1 MFNEYDTA
9 PLDEICAKSLDANLS
24 IWGWG
29 AGDALSKM
37 SEQLTKKASGI
48 GADLPVAFTYIAV
61 NFFAGVA
68 YQLASDAHVFSAF
81 KGNSDY
87 LDQLKRR
94 AEIFFGKHKDFKY
107 SDKEYLV
114 DFYACT
120 GESKLNPL
128 VTMESEAISE
138 SPDFIFHDLD
148 KLLSVS
154 SPRRIYFG
162 KVPASRLEGARSAI
176 SEKLD
181 AAYRSQILL
190 RGDQVEIILLVTD
203 GPAPGFKQFSFD
215 AHSRMKFAK
224 TTAIPRTASVT

>member
-1 MFNEYDTA
+1 MFNEYNTA
-9 PLDEICAKSLDANLS
+9 PLDEICTKSLEANLK
-24 IWGWG
+24 IWGWD
-29 AGDALSKM
+29 GDEAHAKM
-37 SEQLTKKASGI
+37 SARLVNNALATTSN
-48 GADLPVAFTYIAV
+48 LSVAFTFIAV

-68 YQLASDAHVFSAF
+68 YQLASDAHVFTAF

-87 LDQLKRR
+87 LDKLKNHAQVLLGR
-94 AEIFFGKHKDFKY
+94 HKEFKY
-107 SDKEYLV
+107 SASEYLV

-128 VTMESEAISE
+128 VTMESEAVSE
-138 SPDFIFHDLD
+138 NSEFKFHDLD

-162 KVPASRLEGARSAI
+162 QVSECRLDGAKLAI

-181 AAYRSQILL
+181 AAFRSQILL

-203 GPAPGFKQFSFD
+203 GSAPGFKQFSFD
-215 AHSRMKFAK
+215 AHNRAKFFK
-224 TTAIPRTASVT
+224 STAIPNAANVT